1 MPAATMTLLSTSA
14 MQRSSS
20 GVDAPL
26 LLAHEPHPLSPDGNN
41 DEPDDSNTSLRTSN
55 HHQPKMSIEP
65 PNNLT
70 TLPNT
75 HTITTNA
82 PPAKSFT
89 TAPATHP
96 TATHAEHD
104 DDDDDG
110 DDKDDMNDGPGGK
123 SNSVIVA
130 VPSSTS
136 GESSGGNTGKRA
148 SMLEQLSSFSYYS
161 SAAHELVSFVYQFLT
176 FQVILEPNSRFK
188 NVWDYLIIGIILYN
202 AFIIPY
208 YIAFD
213 ITLSTTL
220 LPLDILCTISMAID
234 ILVTLRTAFIDF
246 SGNTC
251 YDSRAIARRYWNR
264 GLILDLCGTFPMDI
278 FSTLVIGYGQRYSNL
293 LKVLGLLR
301 ASRLMYNDRL
311 AAFNS
316 PTARIL
322 KLLFG
327 FFWMAHLFG
336 SAFWFTA
343 CVEDHS
349 GTWINVN
356 NYGNAS
362 LTTQYI
368 VSLYWALTTMVTVG
382 YGDIVPTTVY
392 EQAVVIPILM
402 LSALIYATIFGNMAY
417 AIETITSTIRRYQ
430 SRMDMVKEFISVYE
444 LPVELQKK
452 LFDYTNAMWNQNKGF
467 ETEQM
472 IAHLPT
478 SVKAEVMLHINESLI
493 QRVPLLKQCS
503 DRFLEAIILRMSSQ
517 VCLPGDYVFKE
528 GDKSRE
534 MYFVRTGSVEIIME
548 DESGVEEV
556 IAEIHSFSDCPFFGE
571 ISLLLGETRTAS
583 AKATTKCVLSS
594 LSQQDFFDVLSMFPD
609 EENSLRETASQRLQN
624 DIDREQAALKKR
636 KGGSG
641 GGTGNGRPG
650 LDDDDEDEDEDSGGK
665 SKKALVT
672 ASSHVSGGGGN
683 EKKSK
688 HEARLNTLEMTTL
701 GGAANPQHRERGMS
715 TTDLNRVGGGG
726 GGGGSGGGGLVAPE
740 RRMSGSHN
748 GSTATVAKGAGRM
761 NRLNAGGALTRHGSR
776 TDTSDSD
783 NEQQTTTATNKLA
796 SHQSSAS
803 VVSFASDQDS
813 EVETE
818 SEHTELE
825 QRMSHQRELRHQL
838 TAKETKTP
846 RQPDKV
852 SSSPAPS
859 TGPSGGGAG
868 MSAELEVMRLSR
880 DVGQLFQKERGV
892 EKAQLEMEE
901 QMRGM
906 QQHISDLNN
915 KVDRL
920 ISLLTAQGGK
930 ATLAALD
937 QTGFTSASDL
947 KTARTKTL
955 SPSHSHMRN
964 GSNSS
969 SANPSALTSP
979 SVPVERRRS
988 VVNNG
993 GRSGPPGGAVVA
1005 KPNPIAGA
1013 VLTGSA
1019 TASVPLTPSA
1029 ESFSSFSSSSAD

>member
-1 MPAATMTLLSTSA
+1 MTLLA
-14 MQRSSS
+14 VNGMQRATS
-20 GVDAPL
+20 GSDQPL
-26 LLAHEPHPLSPDGNN
+26 LPSNEPHPLSPVN
-41 DEPDDSNTSLRTSN
+41 DDETRHSTPPQRTPR
-55 HHQPKMSIEP
+55 HQPNKSIEP
-65 PNNLT
+65 TEPSHLIS
-70 TLPNT
+70 LPS
-75 HTITTNA
+75 TITTTK
-82 PPAKSFT
+82 PLSLPAT
-89 TAPATHP
+89 TAPV
-96 TATHAEHD
+96 D
-104 DDDDDG
+104 DDDVDDG
-110 DDKDDMNDGPGGK
+110 DDMDDMAGTVKTLPATD
-123 SNSVIVA
+123 VV
-130 VPSSTS
+130 ST
-136 GESSGGNTGKRA
+136 TKRA
-148 SMLEQLSSFSYYS
+148 STLEQLSSLSYYNHT
-161 SAAHELVSFVYQFLT
+161 AHELAAFLYQFLT
-176 FQVILEPNSRFK
+176 LQVILEPNSRFK

-213 ITLSTTL
+213 VTLSTTL

-234 ILVTLRTAFIDF
+234 IMVTLRTAFIDF

-251 YDSRAIARRYWNR
+251 YDGRAIARRYWNR

-278 FSTLVIGYGQRYSNL
+278 FSSLVIGYGQRYSNL
-293 LKVLGLLR
+293 LKSLGLLR
-301 ASRLMYNDRL
+301 ASRLAYNDRL

-336 SAFWFTA
+336 SVFWFTA
-343 CVEDHS
+343 CVEDHA
-349 GTWINVN
+349 GTWINVGG
-356 NYGNAS
+356 YADAS

-430 SRMDMVKEFISVYE
+430 SRMDMVKEFSGVYE

-583 AKATTKCVLSS
+583 AKATTKCILSS

-636 KGGSG
+636 KGG
-641 GGTGNGRPG
+641 GTGNARKGG
-650 LDDDDEDEDEDSGGK
+650 DDDDDDEDDDDDDGGSRPQK
-665 SKKALVT
+665 SLV
-672 ASSHVSGGGGN
+672 SKPSYVSGGGS

-688 HEARLNTLEMTTL
+688 HETRLNTLEMTTL
-701 GGAANPQHRERGMS
+701 GGAAFPHRERGMS
-715 TTDLNRVGGGG
+715 STDITRA
-726 GGGGSGGGGLVAPE
+726 SGGGGLVAPE
-740 RRMSGSHN
+740 RRHSGSRT
-748 GSTATVAKGAGRM
+748 GSSGAVAKGAGRM
-761 NRLNAGGALTRHGSR
+761 NRLNAGGALTRHNSR
-776 TDTSDSD
+776 TDASDSD
-783 NEQQTTTATNKLA
+783 NDQPAANTAANKRMTQQQY
-796 SHQSSAS
+796 SSSAAS
-803 VVSFASDQDS
+803 VGSDDEAEGEAEGEQA
-813 EVETE
+813 
-818 SEHTELE
+818 ELE
-825 QRMSHQRELRHQL
+825 QRIGHQRELRQQL
-838 TAKETKTP
+838 TSKDSNKTP
-846 RQPDKV
+846 RQPQLHTA
-852 SSSPAPS
+852 SSIGPPPAATATAS
-859 TGPSGGGAG
+859 TGPD
-868 MSAELEVMRLSR
+868 LEVMRLSR
-880 DVGQLFQKERGV
+880 DLVQLREKERGV
-892 EKAQLEMEE
+892 EKAQLELEAE
-901 QMRGM
+901 VRGM
-906 QQHISDLNN
+906 QSHIGELNS
-915 KVDRL
+915 KLDRL
-920 ISLLTAQGGK
+920 IHLLLAQGGK
-930 ATLAALD
+930 AAAAIDQSGLALSQD
-937 QTGFTSASDL
+937 GGNLKSAR
-947 KTARTKTL
+947 KAL
-955 SPSHSHMRN
+955 SPAGSHLREESLSQRRN
-964 GSNSS
+964 GSISQP
-969 SANPSALTSP
+969 ATAVTSP
-979 SVPVERRRS
+979 LVDRRRS
-988 VVNNG
+988 VTSGVP
-993 GRSGPPGGAVVA
+993 RGPPGGAVVA

-1013 VLTGSA
+1013 VLAGSVGGGSA
-1019 TASVPLTPSA
+1019 AAASA
-1029 ESFSSFSSSSAD
+1029 EAPANVASTSPELRETEMSFSTSSAD

>member
-1 MPAATMTLLSTSA
+1 MTLLAANA
-14 MQRSSS
+14 MQRTIS
-20 GVDAPL
+20 GSDQPL
-26 LLAHEPHPLSPDGNN
+26 LPPHEPHPLSPVN
-41 DEPDDSNTSLRTSN
+41 DDDTADSTTPPQRTP
-55 HHQPKMSIEP
+55 HHQANASIEP
-65 PNNLT
+65 AHLIS
-70 TLPNT
+70 LPT
-75 HTITTNA
+75 HTHSPSP
-82 PPAKSFT
+82 PPASN
-89 TAPATHP
+89 AQNNNHN
-96 TATHAEHD
+96 D
-104 DDDDDG
+104 DNGDDG
-110 DDKDDMNDGPGGK
+110 DEDGDKDDEMDGMTK
-123 SNSVIVA
+123 A
-130 VPSSTS
+130 VSTLPSI
-136 GESSGGNTGKRA
+136 GDGGKRA
-148 SMLEQLSSFSYYS
+148 STLDQLSSFSYYS
-161 SAAHELVSFVYQFLT
+161 ITAHELAAFIYQFIT

-213 ITLSTTL
+213 VTLSVTL

-234 ILVTLRTAFIDF
+234 ILVTLRTAFLDF

-278 FSTLVIGYGQRYSNL
+278 FSSLVIGYGQRYSNL
-293 LKVLGLLR
+293 LKSLGLLR
-301 ASRLMYNDRL
+301 ASRLAYNDRL

-336 SAFWFTA
+336 SIFWFTA

-349 GTWINVN
+349 GTWINV
-356 NYGNAS
+356 GGFADAS

-583 AKATTKCVLSS
+583 AKATTKCILSS

-636 KGGSG
+636 KGGG
-641 GGTGNGRPG
+641 GGGSGKKGAADNDDDE
-650 LDDDDEDEDEDSGGK
+650 DDDDEG
-665 SKKALVT
+665 A
-672 ASSHVSGGGGN
+672 SGGGKGPKGLLSQASHASN

-688 HEARLNTLEMTTL
+688 HETRLNTLEMTTL
-701 GGAANPQHRERGMS
+701 GGAANPHRERGMS
-715 TTDLNRVGGGG
+715 TTDLARVGG
-726 GGGGSGGGGLVAPE
+726 SGLAAPE
-740 RRMSGSHN
+740 RRMSGSRS
-748 GSTATVAKGAGRM
+748 GSGGTVAKGAGRM

-776 TDTSDSD
+776 TDASDSESD
-783 NEQQTTTATNKLA
+783 QPAVAATISKRM
-796 SHQSSAS
+796 SQRSSAS
-803 VVSFASDQDS
+803 VASSGSSD
-813 EVETE
+813 EVEGE
-818 SEHTELE
+818 QAEGEQNELE
-825 QRMSHQRELRHQL
+825 QRIDHQRELRHQL
-838 TAKETKTP
+838 TSSKETTGKTP
-846 RQPDKV
+846 RQPQLH
-852 SSSPAPS
+852 SSPS
-859 TGPSGGGAG
+859 TGPQPTGGGVSA
-868 MSAELEVMRLSR
+868 SAELEVMRLSR
-880 DVGQLFQKERGV
+880 DVVQLREKERGV
-892 EKAQLEMEE
+892 EKAQLQIEE
-901 QMRGM
+901 EVRAM
-906 QQHISDLNN
+906 QQHIGDLNN
-915 KVDRL
+915 KVERL
-920 ISLLTAQGGK
+920 INILLAQGGK
-930 ATLAALD
+930 AAGAIEQSGLSLMTE
-937 QTGFTSASDL
+937 TSSAL

-955 SPSHSHMRN
+955 SPSASHRRD
-964 GSNSS
+964 GSLSQ
-969 SANPSALTSP
+969 SAAAVTSP
-979 SVPVERRRS
+979 MPGDRRRS
-988 VVNNG
+988 VQSG
-993 GRSGPPGGAVVA
+993 TGRGPPGGAVVA

-1013 VLTGSA
+1013 VLAGGAGGGGGAAAAPPAGRNGTSESDLVN
-1019 TASVPLTPSA
+1019 TM
-1029 ESFSSFSSSSAD
+1029 SFSTSSAD